1 MGRDGEGLE
10 GQLHIL
16 GPAIRFVSDVV
27 SLAVCRCPRRANW
40 LHGTSPSRGTVLN
53 LSTLFFFFSLFIF
66 SFVFFFYL
74 FPFFRRIF

>member
-16 GPAIRFVSDVV
+16 GPAIGFVSDVV
-27 SLAVCRCPRRANW
+27 SLAVCRCPRHANW

-53 LSTLFFFFSLFIF
+53 LSTLFFFFLFSLFHL
-66 SFVFFFYL
+66 FFFL
-74 FPFFRRIF
+74 FVSLF